1 MTCIITL
8 PLYDQVMFSLTRR
21 EQIVLALVLFALV
34 AGAGI
39 RHLRMMQE
47 LPVTHSM
54 SAITH

>member
-1 MTCIITL
+1 M
-8 PLYDQVMFSLTRR
+8 MFSLTRR